1 MIILFKTL
9 LNKYLGDDLLYSMI
23 PKTIADGIKTG
34 QDPLATCKTFDEVT
48 VIFAEIEESTPDDV
62 GAIQTAMN
70 TVNTL
75 NAAFTA
81 FDEVCIKY
89 ISHM

>member
-1 MIILFKTL
+1 
-9 LNKYLGDDLLYSMI
+9 MI
-23 PKTIADGIKTG
+23 PKSVADRIKNG
-34 QDPLATCKTFDEVT
+34 QDPLKTCHTFDEVT
-48 VIFAEIEESTPDDV
+48 VIFAEIEENTPGEV

-81 FDEVCIKY
+81 FDEVFKICEILFF
-89 ISHM
+89 ISTLKTFL